1 MYCNVFF
8 DFQIPKTESE
18 WTGVA
23 EQFSARWNFPHCLG
37 SMDGKHVQIVAPE
50 NSGSMYYN
58 YKGHFSIVLFGVGD
72 ANYNFI
78 YADVGCQGRIS
89 DGGVF
94 KYTSLYNKMVEN
106 KLNIPPEKAL
116 PSRST
121 PVPYVFVADDA
132 FALTTHVMKPY
143 PGRLCASPAE
153 RIFNYR
159 LSRARRIIE
168 NIFGIISSKFRVLLK
183 PTALHPDKV
192 EAVVLTIIYIHNFLR
207 RNCESRSFYTP
218 PGSFD
223 LEDADGNL
231 VPGQWRSELESGL
244 INLQNM
250 PVRALTHVHKIRD
263 EFRDYFISP
272 EGAVPWQNNL

>member
-1 MYCNVFF
+1 M
-8 DFQIPKTESE
+8 PKSNSE
-18 WTGVA
+18 WTAIA

-37 SMDGKHVQIVAPE
+37 SIDGKHVQIVAPE
-50 NSGSMYYN
+50 NSGSMYFN
-58 YKGHFSIVLFGVGD
+58 YKGNFSIVLLGVGD

-94 KYTSLYNKMVEN
+94 KFTSLYKKMVQN

-132 FALTTHVMKPY
+132 FALSTHVMKPY
-143 PGRLCASPAE
+143 PGQRLCSSSAE

-159 LSRARRIIE
+159 LCRARRIIE
-168 NIFGIISSKFRVLLK
+168 NIFGILSSKFRVLLK
-183 PTALHPDKV
+183 PIALHPDKV
-192 EAVVLTIIYIHNFLR
+192 ESVVMTCIYLHNFLR
-207 RNCESRSFYTP
+207 RNSESRSFYTP

-223 LEDADGNL
+223 LEDIDGNL
-231 VPGQWRSELESGL
+231 IEGQWRSESENGL
-244 INLQNM
+244 INLQNI
-250 PVRALTHVHKIRD
+250 PVRAPTDVQKIRD

-272 EGAVPWQNNL
+272 TGAVPWQNNQ